1 MGARHPLR
9 ELRRFRVIPRFRT
22 GRPTGECAA
31 RPGAMPPN
39 LNIRISNI
47 RFRPQSSRSRASRDL
62 CGRIPGPSEVSEI
75 VDPRLT
81 LLARGEERLVED
93 HELTA
98 AGEIGIEADITAR
111 TTAVNEHARL
121 DNVMGAGKS
130 GIDDSARRGQQLEL
144 HDIEVEFFSRIILN
158 GDASTGSRTKH
169 IISRRQRGGGDSDPL
184 RGDGLTGVDGDIAF
198 LNSVVRGGRCR
209 IARAGGAPPEPA
221 ESIVGAGAACCAGS

>member
-1 MGARHPLR
+1 M
-9 ELRRFRVIPRFRT
+9 
-22 GRPTGECAA
+22 CA
-31 RPGAMPPN
+31 
-39 LNIRISNI
+39 LDWHV
-47 RFRPQSSRSRASRDL
+47 SSRMSAPTERA
-62 CGRIPGPSEVSEI
+62 
-75 VDPRLT
+75 
-81 LLARGEERLVED
+81 AAAM
-93 HELTA
+93 TA

-111 TTAVNEHARL
+111 TTAVNERARL

-209 IARAGGAPPEPA
+209 IARAGGAPRASRVNRGRRRSLLRWILILLSRSASATTRRRGGPGGRPLVATARRRTNDDKGQEYRKSDEPP
-221 ESIVGAGAACCAGS
+221 SLP

>member
-1 MGARHPLR
+1 
-9 ELRRFRVIPRFRT
+9 
-22 GRPTGECAA
+22 
-31 RPGAMPPN
+31 MPPN

-47 RFRPQSSRSRASRDL
+47 RIRPQSSRSRASRDL

-130 GIDDSARRGQQLEL
+130 GIDDSAVT
-144 HDIEVEFFSRIILN
+144 DDFFSQFQ
-158 GDASTGSRTKH
+158 ASNAPYIFNIFLRFFV
-169 IISRRQRGGGDSDPL
+169 IS
-184 RGDGLTGVDGDIAF
+184 T
-198 LNSVVRGGRCR
+198 
-209 IARAGGAPPEPA
+209 
-221 ESIVGAGAACCAGS
+221 